1 MRISTDRRS
10 TTTEYSRLLDGDAVT
25 IVAQPLAVLD
35 GDTAYQRDIGIDDID
50 GIQSTTQTDLEQD
63 HVQCLARNGPFGKY
77 RQCRQGTKFKITERG
92 FTACLIYTDEGLTQ
106 DGITDRAAVDT
117 DTLVIVQ
124 QVRRCVGTNTIA
136 GGQENGLQHR
146 DTGTLAITAANGDDF
161 RRTQYRRHALPY
173 LREAQGV
180 IINIV
185 DVHSR
190 RPLRDHPVYGAAKAG
205 LAMLTRSLAKDLGP
219 AIRVNGV
226 SPGAI
231 LWPESGVSDS
241 VQRSIIKEIALR
253 RPGEPSDVAGAVLF
267 LVRDAPYV
275 TGQILAVD
283 GGRSVGW

>member
-1 MRISTDRRS
+1 MQHES
-10 TTTEYSRLLDGDAVT
+10 LDGKWALVTGAGKRIGAVIAQTLHAAGANVAIHYFTSSAGADAL
-25 IVAQPLAVLD
+25 VARLNAIRPDSALALQADLRQV
-35 GDTAYQRDIGIDDID
+35 
-50 GIQSTTQTDLEQD
+50 SETTRLVEAL
-63 HVQCLARNGPFGKY
+63 VAR
-77 RQCRQGTKFKITERG
+77 TRG
-92 FTACLIYTDEGLTQ
+92 
-106 DGITDRAAVDT
+106 
-117 DTLVIVQ
+117 
-124 QVRRCVGTNTIA
+124 
-136 GGQENGLQHR
+136 
-146 DTGTLAITAANGDDF
+146 LAILINNASTFYPTPLGSVTESQWHDLIDSNLKAPLFLSQA
-161 RRTQYRRHALPY
+161 ALPY
-173 LREAQGV
+173 LRDAQGV
-180 IINIV
+180 IVNIV

-241 VQRSIIKEIALR
+241 IQRSIIKEIALK
-253 RPGEPSDVAGAVLF
+253 RPGEPSDIAGAVLF